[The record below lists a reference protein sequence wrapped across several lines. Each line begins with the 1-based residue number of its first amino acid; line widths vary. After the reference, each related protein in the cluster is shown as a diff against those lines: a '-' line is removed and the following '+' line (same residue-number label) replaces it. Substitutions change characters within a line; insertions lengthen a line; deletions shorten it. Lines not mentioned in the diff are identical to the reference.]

1 MSTTVTTTDDKKPL
15 SPVAAFKQV
24 LSGNQREQIAA
35 QLPRGIDVD
44 RFIRTAMTVVSMN
57 PELLTCTM
65 PSLMGSIM
73 LAAKDG
79 LLPDGKEAVIQPYNC
94 KVSKPNE
101 KPDRWEKQAQYMP
114 MVRGLINIL
123 YRTGDVA
130 MVDGVAVRQ
139 KDTFEYERGD
149 LPRIVHKPYM
159 GADDAGPVIAAYC
172 IIKLNN
178 GEVKREVM
186 NARDIAT
193 VRSMSKSKNGPGW
206 NNWEDQFAIKA
217 VIKRAFKQLPTD
229 SEDLSRVIE
238 HDNQA
243 MQFDLEQDTTQ
254 PLKVEHKPGQ
264 PSRLKAIMSQGDQK
278 EEVLIEENR
287 QHPQQQNKP
296 QQPAAEEP
304 YFGDDTPN
312 LDECPEYDR

>member
-1 MSTTVTTTDDKKPL
+1 MSDTPKTDSKAVTLTPAQGFKKMMT
-15 SPVAAFKQV
+15 
-24 LSGNQREQIAA
+24 GNQREQIAD
-35 QLPRGIDVD
+35 QLPKGVDVD
-44 RFIRTAMTVVSMN
+44 RFIRTALTVVGLN

-79 LLPDGKEAVIQPYNC
+79 LLPDGKEALIQVYNC
-94 KVSKPNE
+94 NIAGKGNKPVY
-101 KPDRWEKQAQYMP
+101 EKQAQYMP

-139 KDTFEYERGD
+139 KDTFIYERGD
-149 LPRIVHKPYM
+149 HPRIVHSPYM

-178 GEVKREVM
+178 GEIKREVM
-186 NARDIAT
+186 NARDIAA

-229 SEDLSRVIE
+229 SEDLTRVIE
-238 HDNQA
+238 HDNAA
-243 MQFDLEQDTTQ
+243 MHFDLEQQ
-254 PLKVEHKPGQ
+254 AEPLKVEHKPGQ
-264 PSRLKAIMSQGDQK
+264 PSRLHTIIGQTTQAEK
-278 EEVLIEENR
+278 EPVAE
-287 QHPQQQNKP
+287 PQP
-296 QQPAAEEP
+296 QPQPPTAEEP
-304 YFGDDTPN
+304 YFGDDIN
-312 LDECPEYDR
+312 LDECPPYDR

>member
-1 MSTTVTTTDDKKPL
+1 MNTTVTTTDDNKTL
-15 SPVAAFKQV
+15 SPAQGFKKMMTG
-24 LSGNQREQIAA
+24 SQREQIAA
-35 QLPRGIDVD
+35 QLPKGIDVD
-44 RFIRTAMTVVSMN
+44 RFVRTAMTVVSMN

-79 LLPDGKEAVIQPYNC
+79 LLPDGKEALIQVYNC
-94 KVSKPNE
+94 NVAGKGQPA
-101 KPDRWEKQAQYMP
+101 RWEKQAQYMP
-114 MVRGLINIL
+114 MARGLINIL

-130 MVDGVAVRQ
+130 MVDGVAVRA
-139 KDTFEYERGD
+139 KDVFEYERGD
-149 LPRIVHKPYM
+149 FPRIVHKPYM

-178 GEVKREVM
+178 GEIKREVM
-186 NARDIAT
+186 NAKDIAA

-238 HDNQA
+238 HDNRA
-243 MQFDLEQDTTQ
+243 MDFDLEQQ
-254 PLKVEHKPGQ
+254 SEPLKVEHKPGQ
-264 PSRLKAIMSQGDQK
+264 PSRLQAIIGKTAEPVAEQQ
-278 EEVLIEENR
+278 
-287 QHPQQQNKP
+287 PQQQHV
-296 QQPAAEEP
+296 EEP
-304 YFGDDTPN
+304 YFGEDIN
-312 LDECPEYDR
+312 LDGCPEYDR

>member
-1 MSTTVTTTDDKKPL
+1 MSTTEEKKAV
-15 SPVAAFKQV
+15 SPANAFKNV
-24 LSGNQREQIAA
+24 MAGTQREQIAA
-35 QLPRGIDVD
+35 QLPKGIDVD
-44 RFIRTAMTVVSMN
+44 RFVRTAMTVVSMN
-57 PELLTCTM
+57 PELLTCTTS
-65 PSLMGSIM
+65 SLMGSIM

-79 LLPDGKEAVIQPYNC
+79 LLPDGKEALIQLYNC

-101 KPDRWEKQAQYMP
+101 KPERWEKRAQYMP

-139 KDTFEYERGD
+139 KDAFEYERGD
-149 LPRIVHKPYM
+149 EPRIIHKPYM

-172 IIKLNN
+172 IIKLKN

-186 NARDIAT
+186 NARDIAA
-193 VRSMSKSKNGPGW
+193 VRSMSKAQNGTGW
-206 NNWEDQFAIKA
+206 KNWEDQYAIKA

-243 MQFDLEQDTTQ
+243 MQFDLEQDTQ

-264 PSRLKAIMSQGDQK
+264 PSRLQAIISKDQPSK
-278 EEVLIEENR
+278 E
-287 QHPQQQNKP
+287 PQPLQERTQ
-296 QQPAAEEP
+296 AVEEP
-304 YFGDDTPN
+304 YFGDDIN
-312 LDECPEYDR
+312 FDECPAYDR

>member
-1 MSTTVTTTDDKKPL
+1 MNTNVTTADDNK
-15 SPVAAFKQV
+15 PVAPAVAFKKM
-24 LSGNQREQIAA
+24 LSGSQRDQVAA
-35 QLPRGIDVD
+35 QLPKGVDVD

-57 PELLTCTM
+57 PELLTCTA

-79 LLPDGKEAVIQPYNC
+79 LLPDGKEAVIQVYNC
-94 KVSKPNE
+94 NIAKKNCPAM
-101 KPDRWEKQAQYMP
+101 WEKQAQYMP
-114 MVRGLINIL
+114 MVRGVINIM
-123 YRTGDVA
+123 YRTGEVA
-130 MVDGVAVRQ
+130 MVDGVAVRA
-139 KDTFEYERGD
+139 KDVFEYERGD
-149 LPRIVHKPYM
+149 QPRIVHKPYM
-159 GADDAGPVIAAYC
+159 GIDDAGPVVAAYC
-172 IIKLNN
+172 IIKLKN

-186 NARDIAT
+186 NARDIAA

-217 VIKRAFKQLPTD
+217 VIKRATKQLPTD

-243 MQFDLEQDTTQ
+243 MNFDLEQASE

-264 PSRLKAIMSQGDQK
+264 PSRLQAIIHKDVK
-278 EEVLIEENR
+278 PEPE
-287 QHPQQQNKP
+287 PQQQQAK
-296 QQPAAEEP
+296 QQPVDEP

>member
-1 MSTTVTTTDDKKPL
+1 MSTTVTTADDNKPL
-15 SPVAAFKQV
+15 SPAQGFKKM

-35 QLPRGIDVD
+35 QLPQGINVD

-57 PELLTCTM
+57 PELLTCTV
-65 PSLMGSIM
+65 STLMGSIM

-79 LLPDGKEAVIQPYNC
+79 LLPDGKEAVIQVYNC
-94 KVSKPNE
+94 NIAKKGQPAI
-101 KPDRWEKQAQYMP
+101 WEKQAQYMP

-130 MVDGVAVRQ
+130 MIDGAAVRQ
-139 KDTFEYERGD
+139 KDVFEYERGD
-149 LPRIVHKPYM
+149 VPRIVHKPYM
-159 GADDAGPVIAAYC
+159 GIDDAGPIIAAYC
-172 IIKLNN
+172 IIKLTN

-186 NARDIAT
+186 NARDLAA
-193 VRSMSKSKNGPGW
+193 VRAASKASNGPGW
-206 NNWEDQFAIKA
+206 TKWEDQFCIKA
-217 VIKRAFKQLPTD
+217 VIKRAFKQMPTD
-229 SEDLSRVIE
+229 SEDLERVIG
-238 HDNQA
+238 HDNDA
-243 MQFDLEQDTTQ
+243 MGFEFNQQPE

-278 EEVLIEENR
+278 EEVLVEENR

>member
-1 MSTTVTTTDDKKPL
+1 MSTTVTTTDEKKAL
-15 SPVAAFKQV
+15 RPVDAFKKV
-24 LSGNQREQIAA
+24 LTGDNQREQITA
-35 QLPRGIDVD
+35 QLPTGVNVD

-57 PELLTCTM
+57 PDLLTCTM

-79 LLPDGKEAVIQPYNC
+79 LLPDGKEAVIQVYNC
-94 KVSKPNE
+94 NVAGPNKP
-101 KPDRWEKQAQYMP
+101 PAYEKQAQYMP

-130 MVDGVAVRQ
+130 MVDGVAVRA
-139 KDTFEYERGD
+139 KDVFEYERGD
-149 LPRIVHKPYM
+149 QPRIVHKPYM
-159 GADDAGPVIAAYC
+159 GAEDAGPVIAAYC

-186 NARDIAT
+186 NARDIAA
-193 VRSMSKSKNGPGW
+193 VRAMSKSKNGPGW
-206 NNWEDQFAIKA
+206 KNWEDQFAIKA

-238 HDNQA
+238 HDNAA
-243 MQFDLEQDTTQ
+243 MHFDLEQDTTQ

-264 PSRLKAIMSQGDQK
+264 PSRLHTIIGQTTKPELEPVA
-278 EEVLIEENR
+278 E
-287 QHPQQQNKP
+287 PQP
-296 QQPAAEEP
+296 QRAEEP
-304 YFGDDTPN
+304 VYFGDEPN
-312 LDECPEYDR
+312 LDECPPYDR

>member
-1 MSTTVTTTDDKKPL
+1 MSTNITTTDDNKPL
-15 SPVAAFKQV
+15 SPAQGFKKMLTGV
-24 LSGNQREQIAA
+24 QREQIAA
-35 QLPRGIDVD
+35 QLPKGVEVD

-65 PSLMGSIM
+65 TSLMGSIM

-79 LLPDGKEAVIQPYNC
+79 LLPDGKEAVIQVYNC
-94 KVSKPNE
+94 NVAKKNCPAI
-101 KPDRWEKQAQYMP
+101 WEKQAQYMP

-130 MVDGVAVRQ
+130 MVDGVAVRA
-139 KDTFEYERGD
+139 KDVFEYERGD
-149 LPRIVHKPYM
+149 APRIIHKPYM

-172 IIKLNN
+172 IIKLSN

-186 NARDIAT
+186 NARDIAA

-229 SEDLSRVIE
+229 SDDLSRVIE
-238 HDNQA
+238 HDNAA
-243 MQFDLEQDTTQ
+243 MHFELEQDTAA
-254 PLKVEHKPGQ
+254 LKVEHKPGQ
-264 PSRLKAIMSQGDQK
+264 PSRLQAIISQGDQK
-278 EEVLIEENR
+278 EEVLVEENH
-287 QHPQQQNKP
+287 QHQQAKP
-296 QQPAAEEP
+296 QPQPADEP
-304 YFGDDTPN
+304 YFGDDIN
-312 LDECPEYDR
+312 FEECPPYDR

>member
-1 MSTTVTTTDDKKPL
+1 MSTTVTTTDEKPK
-15 SPVAAFKQV
+15 SPAVAFKSMLQ
-24 LSGNQREQIAA
+24 GNQKEQIAA
-35 QLPRGIDVD
+35 QLPKGIDVD

-79 LLPDGKEAVIQPYNC
+79 LLPDGKEAVIQVYNC
-94 KVSKPNE
+94 NIAKKNCPAI
-101 KPDRWEKQAQYMP
+101 WEKQAQYMP

-123 YRTGDVA
+123 YRTGEVA

-139 KDTFEYERGD
+139 KDVFEYERGD
-149 LPRIVHKPYM
+149 QPRIVHKPYM
-159 GADDAGPVIAAYC
+159 GTEDAGLVVAAYC

-186 NARDIAT
+186 NARDIAA

-243 MQFDLEQDTTQ
+243 MRFDLEQDTTQ

-264 PSRLKAIMSQGDQK
+264 PSRLQAIIDQTAK
-278 EEVLIEENR
+278 PTADVLPEQQQQR
-287 QHPQQQNKP
+287 QQPQQQT
-296 QQPAAEEP
+296 AEP
-304 YFGDDTPN
+304 VYFGDDSPN

>member
-15 SPVAAFKQV
+15 SPAQGFKKM
-24 LSGNQREQIAA
+24 LTGGQREQIAA
-35 QLPRGIDVD
+35 QLPQGIDVD
-44 RFIRTAMTVVSMN
+44 RFIRTALTVVSMN
-57 PELLTCTM
+57 PELLTCTST
-65 PSLMGSIM
+65 SLMGSIM

-79 LLPDGKEAVIQPYNC
+79 LLPDGKEAVIQVYNC
-94 KVSKPNE
+94 NVAKKNCPAI
-101 KPDRWEKQAQYMP
+101 WEKQAQYMP

-139 KDTFEYERGD
+139 KDVFEYERGD
-149 LPRIVHKPYM
+149 QPRIVHKPYM

-186 NARDIAT
+186 NARDIAA

-243 MQFDLEQDTTQ
+243 MNFDLEQDTQ
-254 PLKVEHKPGQ
+254 PPKVEHKPGQ
-264 PSRLKAIMSQGDQK
+264 PSRLQAIINK
-278 EEVLIEENR
+278 EKPADDVTPEP
-287 QHPQQQNKP
+287 QTQQQP
-296 QQPAAEEP
+296 VDEP